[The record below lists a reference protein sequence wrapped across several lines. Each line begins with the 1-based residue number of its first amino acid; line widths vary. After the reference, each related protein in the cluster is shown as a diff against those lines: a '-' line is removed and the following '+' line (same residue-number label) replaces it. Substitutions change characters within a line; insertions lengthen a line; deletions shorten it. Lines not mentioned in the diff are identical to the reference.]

1 MKINYHHK
9 IYALQQSTTTLSA
22 QEIGCLKDKL
32 EYLKIWWENQ
42 GEQCEELAKTSDRV
56 TLKSKSDSDLSTNTN
71 IEVSHLISGQKQEL
85 TKIDYKQFQLP
96 HKIGQDAE
104 KTFWWLWRF
113 YPEELKKQQENALL
127 MPADRVLPDCPRHSY
142 NSTVSALTG
151 AMFPNENTKTHP
163 HLLLFTFSPVQ
174 EFIKASRK
182 FLDFWAGS
190 YLLHYLGAKM
200 CWYIACKYG
209 PDAVITPSLWGQ
221 EIIDAWILQK
231 YPEFKEEFKEKVD
244 KYSDPVSKFN
254 KGESVSLST
263 AGFPNLVTAILPGKN
278 AAKAMGKKLTEKLKE
293 DWIDIGIKVREVIKK
308 EVIAF
313 ASQPKKR
320 EKFWEDNAKD
330 FIDLEKY
337 QKELEKWQHGGNWE
351 WNKLWEAQL
360 DNTWESYWTVVP
372 LGDPKKSLEIE
383 KDNPKEKE
391 WLTAQT
397 KLSQARQEIPT
408 EAEQKFYEQ
417 FNVGTWWGSFQGR
430 LGQSIQAVKNT
441 RTWQIPVA
449 PGERST
455 LSGQY
460 SAVHPGLNYNKFREG
475 AGMSAG
481 NMRLFWQVMAE
492 VFPGLFNGSEKLNAL
507 ELTKRM
513 AWVDGKVA
521 ESLGIKI
528 ENSLPRD
535 ELYQKFIRFPNL
547 TSIAAARFAYEHP
560 QKVAKYWECLKEKL
574 DVAPHFTG
582 TQKRAFHAKS
592 RRPFQVRKTDEEFKK
607 VFRENKPYNGV
618 MFSSK
623 WLAEDM
629 NLKKYRISE
638 LSNKDQIS
646 KLREI
651 VGEAH
656 FECGFGDSS
665 PSDWW
670 AIVLGDGDN
679 MGRYVSG
686 RKLKPYEDYINTK
699 AIDMEGIDEEQRQKI
714 EQNLPEFLK
723 THKRMGPATHV
734 GLNRALLD
742 FSNRLVPYL
751 TEERCCGRV
760 VYSGGDDVMAVL
772 PVEDLP
778 EYLRSLHAAWQG
790 GEDSEFETRGI
801 DIEKKSGYWFPKDE
815 TVKNSSLDKR
825 PYFTMGAGATM
836 SMGIVIAHKS
846 VPLPTVLE
854 SLWTAEKNRAKKIP
868 DKDGLCFRV
877 IYGSGNTLEALM
889 KGTLLSQWHELLEAE
904 KYNEAFSPLL
914 YRLAE
919 ELPRRCL
926 VTENQ
931 KLFREAASVIINRRE
946 DSKKLDAGSEDKL
959 LAWLD
964 DWEKWAYKANKPPE
978 NKSKS
983 GTQEEI
989 SAPDATT
996 LPDRPKKEPAL
1007 GTKPEDLGRLL
1018 KFTGYWIDRMCER
1031 EKWVKEENQK

>member
-1 MKINYHHK
+1 MNINYHRK
-9 IYALQQSTTTLSA
+9 IYALLQSETVLSP
-22 QEIGCLKDKL
+22 QEIECLKDNLNTL
-32 EYLKIWWENQ
+32 EKWWENLGQ
-42 GEQCEELAKTSDRV
+42 KSAELAKTSDRV
-56 TLKSKSDSDLSTNTN
+56 TLESNPDLNLSN
-71 IEVSHLISGQKQEL
+71 IEVCHLISGQKQQL
-85 TKIDYKQFQLP
+85 TSSTEIGDRQFQLP
-96 HKIGQDAE
+96 PEIATNAE

-113 YPEELKKQQENALL
+113 YPEELRKKHKNALL
-127 MPADRVLPDCPRHSY
+127 IPADRVLPDCPRHSY

-151 AMFPNENTKTHP
+151 AMFLDENTQIHP
-163 HLLLFTFSPVQ
+163 YLLLFTFSPVQ

-190 YLLHYLGAKM
+190 YLLHYLGAKI
-200 CWYIACKYG
+200 CWYIAEEYG

-221 EIIDAWILQK
+221 EIIDALILQK
-231 YPEFKEEFKEKVD
+231 YSEFQKSFDNYMEG
-244 KYSDPVSKFN
+244 DPVIKFKNN
-254 KGESVSLST
+254 KSVSLST
-263 AGFPNLVTAILPGKN
+263 AGFPNLVTAVLPGKE
-278 AAKAMGKKLTEKLKE
+278 AAIKMGEKLAEKLKS

-313 ASQPKKR
+313 ASQPKERKN
-320 EKFWEDNAKD
+320 FWKDNAKD

-372 LGDPKKSLEIE
+372 LGDPEKPLEIN
-383 KDNPKEKE
+383 KDDAEA
-391 WLTAQT
+391 WLKAQT
-397 KLSQARQEIPT
+397 QLSQTRQEIPT
-408 EAEQKFYEQ
+408 QAEQQFYEQ

-460 SAVHPGLNYNKFREG
+460 SAVHPGLHYNKFREG

-492 VFPGLFNGSEKLNAL
+492 TFPGLFNGSEKLNAL

-513 AWVDGKVA
+513 AWVYGGVA
-521 ESLGIKI
+521 ESLGVNIDREKYI
-528 ENSLPRD
+528 AYDTEPDTDDNEEQSNSENQQLD
-535 ELYQKFIRFPNL
+535 YEKFIRFPNL

-560 QKVAKYWECLKEKL
+560 QKVAEYWGCLNAKL
-574 DVAPHFTG
+574 KQSNFTSR
-582 TQKRAFHAKS
+582 QKRIFRAKT
-592 RRPFQVRKTDEEFKK
+592 RRSFQVRKTDK
-607 VFRENKPYNGV
+607 VLGSNGNIHCNGV

-629 NLKKYRISE
+629 SLE
-638 LSNKDQIS
+638 KDQIS
-646 KLREI
+646 ELRNI
-651 VGEAH
+651 VDKTH
-656 FECGFGDSS
+656 KECGFGESS

-670 AIVLGDGDN
+670 VIVLGDGDN
-679 MGRYVSG
+679 MGKYVSG
-686 RKLKPYEDYINTK
+686 RRLKPYESYINIE
-699 AIDMEGIDEEQRQKI
+699 AIEEKQRQEI
-714 EQNLPEFLK
+714 EPVLPEFLK
-723 THKRMGPATHV
+723 TKKRMGPATHV

-790 GEDSEFETRGI
+790 GEDSEFESEG
-801 DIEKKSGYWFPKDE
+801 GYWFPKNE
-815 TVKNSSLDKR
+815 TVKNSSLDER
-825 PYFTMGAGATM
+825 PYFTMGEGATM

-854 SLWTAEKNRAKKIP
+854 SLWKAEKDRAKKIP
-868 DKDGLCFRV
+868 GKDGLCFRV

-904 KYNEAFSPLL
+904 KSNEAFSPLL

-919 ELPRRCL
+919 ELPQRCL
-926 VTENQ
+926 VTENLH
-931 KLFREAASVIINRRE
+931 LFSEAARVIINRRE
-946 DSKKLDAGSEDKL
+946 DSKKLDAGSEEKL
-959 LAWLD
+959 LTWLD
-964 DWEKWAYKANKPPE
+964 AWEKWAFGASE
-978 NKSKS
+978 HDKS
-983 GTQEEI
+983 
-989 SAPDATT
+989 
-996 LPDRPKKEPAL
+996 AL

-1031 EKWVKEENQK
+1031 EKWVIPPDPPS

>member
-1 MKINYHHK
+1 MKINYHRK
-9 IYALQQSTTTLSA
+9 IYALLQSTKELSD
-22 QEIGCLKDKL
+22 QEIEIECLKDKL
-32 EYLKIWWENQ
+32 PTLKQWWENQ
-42 GEQCEELAKTSDRV
+42 GKQQCEELAKTSDRV
-56 TLKSKSDSDLSTNTN
+56 ALKSKPDSDLPNN
-71 IEVSHLISGQKQEL
+71 IEVSHLISGQKQKL
-85 TKIDYKQFQLP
+85 TLIEDREFQP
-96 HKIGQDAE
+96 PSEIGKNAE

-113 YPEELKKQQENALL
+113 SPEKLREQEKNALL

-142 NSTVSALTG
+142 NSTVSALSG
-151 AMFPNENTKTHP
+151 AIFPNENAETHP

-221 EIIDAWILQK
+221 EIIDALILQK
-231 YPEFKEEFKEKVD
+231 YPEFKESFTQK
-244 KYSDPVSKFN
+244 SNPVSKFN
-254 KGESVSLST
+254 NRESVSLST
-263 AGFPNLVTAILPGKN
+263 AGFPNLVTAILPGKF
-278 AAKAMGKKLTEKLKE
+278 AAKAMGKKLAEKLKS
-293 DWIDIGIKVREVIKK
+293 DWVDIGINVREVIKK
-308 EVIAF
+308 EVMGF
-313 ASQPKKR
+313 ASKPTER
-320 EKFWEDNAKD
+320 EKFWKDNAKD

-337 QKELEKWQHGGNWE
+337 QRELKKWQHGGSWE

-372 LGDPKKSLEIE
+372 LGDPERDLEEINNE
-383 KDNPKEKE
+383 SAEE
-391 WLTAQT
+391 WLKAQT
-397 KLSQARQEIPT
+397 QLSQERQQIPT
-408 EAEQKFYEQ
+408 EAEKQFYEK

-430 LGQSIQAVKNT
+430 LGKSIQAVKNT

-460 SAVHPGLNYNKFREG
+460 SAVHPSLHYDKFREG

-492 VFPGLFNGSEKLNAL
+492 TFPGLFNGSEKLNAL

-513 AWVDGKVA
+513 AWVYGGVA
-521 ESLGIKI
+521 ESLGVDIAQEKSSADDI
-528 ENSLPRD
+528 NIDDDTQLDSDDNEEQSDSEKKQLD
-535 ELYQKFIRFPNL
+535 YEKFIRFPNL
-547 TSIAAARFAYEHP
+547 TSIAAARFAYEHR
-560 QKVAKYWECLKEKL
+560 QKVAEYWVCLNKKLRKSSFTKE
-574 DVAPHFTG
+574 
-582 TQKRAFHAKS
+582 QKKTFGSKT
-592 RRPFQVRKTDEEFKK
+592 RRPFQVTKTDTKLGG
-607 VFRENKPYNGV
+607 NSNGYNGV

-629 NLKKYRISE
+629 SLEKNQISE
-638 LSNKDQIS
+638 LRK
-646 KLREI
+646 I
-651 VGEAH
+651 VDEAH
-656 FECGFGDSS
+656 KECGFGESS

-679 MGRYVSG
+679 MGRYVNGS
-686 RKLKPYEDYINTK
+686 RLKEYEHYINQD
-699 AIDMEGIDEEQRQKI
+699 AINEEQRQKI
-714 EQNLPEFLK
+714 ESVLPEFLEK
-723 THKRMGPATHV
+723 TRKRMGPATHV

-790 GEDSEFETRGI
+790 GEDLEFKSEG
-801 DIEKKSGYWFPKDE
+801 GYWFPKDE

-825 PYFTMGAGATM
+825 PYFTMGEGATM

-854 SLWTAEKNRAKKIP
+854 SLWTAEKERAKKIP

-889 KGTLLSQWHELLEAE
+889 KGTLLSQWHDLLEIE

-931 KLFREAASVIINRRE
+931 KLFSEAAKVIINRRE
-946 DSKKLDAGSEDKL
+946 DSKKLEVGSEEKL

-964 DWEKWAYKANKPPE
+964 AWEDWAFKAPRDDGK
-978 NKSKS
+978 
-983 GTQEEI
+983 
-989 SAPDATT
+989 
-996 LPDRPKKEPAL
+996 PAL
-1007 GTKPEDLGRLL
+1007 GTQPEDLGRLL

-1031 EKWVKEENQK
+1031 ENWVKEKNKK